1 MSRLELTHI
10 ILHHTAA
17 EEKDTAQIRR
27 YHQSKGWRDI
37 GYDYV
42 IERDGKTVEGRP
54 LSIVGAHA
62 GVSFYNQH
70 GIGVAVIGNLSKRD
84 MYPSQFNALVEL
96 LVLLVVKWNITPDRI
111 LLHREIKIT
120 ECPGSRFPRD
130 ALIGALT
137 ERLTKSSEPDPP
149 VISYEEFQSLLRELD
164 EEKARNKLLMERI
177 AALDKALVGIQD
189 IILQAVRRKIY
200 DRQ

>member
-27 YHQSKGWRDI
+27 YHLSKGWQDI

-42 IERDGKTVEGRP
+42 IEKDGNTVEGRS
-54 LSIVGAHA
+54 LNIEGAHA
-62 GVSFYNQH
+62 GVSYYNQH
-70 GIGVAVIGNLSKRD
+70 GIGIAVIGNLSKRD

-96 LVLLVVKWNITPDRI
+96 LVNLINKWRITPDYI
-111 LLHREIKIT
+111 LLHREIKNT
-120 ECPGSRFPRD
+120 ECPGSRFPIS
-130 ALIGALT
+130 ALKTALT
-137 ERLTKSSEPDPP
+137 ERLMKSPP
-149 VISYEEFQSLLRELD
+149 EDKPITDEEYQSLLREL
-164 EEKARNKLLMERI
+164 EQERTKNKLLTERVN
-177 AALDKALVGIQD
+177 ALDKALIGIQD
-189 IILQAVRRKIY
+189 IILQAIRRKIY